1 MPINVCANSVFF
13 IFLEFMV
20 KNLQTA
26 AVTKNFE
33 WRLSR
38 QQTLRRLMFEDE
50 DIDTKYFLNAA
61 MPGLSYTLC

>member
-13 IFLEFMV
+13 IFFEFMV

-38 QQTLRRLMFEDE
+38 QQTLRRQMFEDE
-50 DIDTKYFLNAA
+50 DIYTKYFLNAA
-61 MPGLSYTLC
+61 IPGLNYTL